1 MSMLRQLKEKF
12 LNINNQTLK
21 WVRLQDQLL
30 QRMEELLSTI
40 QHSGRIYLIVE
51 ESAKDNSSSSIM
63 SNDEKKEILIGL
75 RLVRKQIKLKYYH
88 KKQNITKVRHD
99 FLRFDSITNDFTKL
113 LTNYRDNLEHTDKII
128 KQLHS
133 NTSTSSSSSSDVI
146 NVSAKQLIN
155 SNITIKNNIITNI
168 KDLETILSTIDQLKT
183 KSNNNNNN
191 NNNNNS
197 TNSAVGAESKKN
209 MVTQNEELII
219 RTESNSDE
227 EVIQNVKIVSFDPA
241 CIISS
246 RLTISSSYN
255 NSESLSG
262 IGSVV
267 VTNAA
272 AAASTNDTTNMVS
285 ATLIAI
291 DSISSWS
298 SPIPINNLTSQTSSS
313 SSLILCIPPSE
324 IVSSIL
330 LQSGFAINNS
340 NNDNNDIN
348 IINKQSSVVS
358 HSNHSKAPLP
368 AVELPCGI
376 SLASLEPRVE
386 LTSNALGDVI
396 DWTILLKSSAPE
408 KFLKRPPVR
417 FLFDLIRYI
426 GDTNDGFLDSTL
438 AFADWATVGVD
449 KASKILFM
457 DNVSTFSLCIDYSWI
472 DVCVGWVN
480 MH

>member
-1 MSMLRQLKEKF
+1 MLRQLKEKF

-30 QRMEELLSTI
+30 QTMEELLSTI

-51 ESAKDNSSSSIM
+51 ESAKDNNSSSIM

-88 KKQNITKVRHD
+88 KKQNITIVRHD
-99 FLRFDSITNDFTKL
+99 FLRFDSITNDFIKL

-133 NTSTSSSSSSDVI
+133 NTSSDVI

-155 SNITIKNNIITNI
+155 SNMTIKNNIITNI
-168 KDLETILSTIDQLKT
+168 KDLETILSTIDRLQT

-191 NNNNNS
+191 
-197 TNSAVGAESKKN
+197 TNSDVVAESKKN
-209 MVTQNEELII
+209 MKTPNDELII
-219 RTESNSDE
+219 RIESNGDE
-227 EVIQNVKIVSFDPA
+227 EVIQNVKIVSFDPT

-246 RLTISSSYN
+246 RLTISSSY

-272 AAASTNDTTNMVS
+272 AAASTSSTTANDTIMVN

-291 DSISSWS
+291 DSSSSWTS
-298 SPIPINNLTSQTSSS
+298 PINNLTSQSTPSSSSSS
-313 SSLILCIPPSE
+313 SSLILYIPPSE

-330 LQSGFAINNS
+330 LQSGFAINN

-348 IINKQSSVVS
+348 INKHSSVVS
-358 HSNHSKAPLP
+358 HDSNHSKAPLP

-426 GDTNDGFLDSTL
+426 GDTNDGFLDSSL
-438 AFADWATVGVD
+438 AFADWTTVGVD

-457 DNVSTFSLCIDYSWI
+457 DNVSSFSLCIVCSWI
-472 DVCVGWVN
+472 DVCVRWMGKFKL
-480 MH
+480 MK

>member
-88 KKQNITKVRHD
+88 KKQNITIVRHD

-133 NTSTSSSSSSDVI
+133 NTSTNLSSSSDVI

-155 SNITIKNNIITNI
+155 SNMTIKNNIITNI
-168 KDLETILSTIDQLKT
+168 KALETILSTIDQLKT
-183 KSNNNNNN
+183 KSNNNN
-191 NNNNNS
+191 
-197 TNSAVGAESKKN
+197 TNSAAGAESKNN
-209 MVTQNEELII
+209 MITQNEELII
-219 RTESNSDE
+219 RIESNSDE
-227 EVIQNVKIVSFDPA
+227 EVIQNVKIVSVDPT

-262 IGSVV
+262 FGSVV
-267 VTNAA
+267 VTNAT
-272 AAASTNDTTNMVS
+272 AAASSSSTTANDTTMVS

-291 DSISSWS
+291 DSSSSWTS
-298 SPIPINNLTSQTSSS
+298 PINNLTSQSTSS

-330 LQSGFAINNS
+330 LQSGFAINN

-348 IINKQSSVVS
+348 INKHSSVVS
-358 HSNHSKAPLP
+358 RSNHSNHHENTAAPLP
-368 AVELPCGI
+368 SVELPCGI

-457 DNVSTFSLCIDYSWI
+457 DNVSSFSLCIDCSWI
-472 DVCVGWVN
+472 DVCVNWVN

>member
-51 ESAKDNSSSSIM
+51 ESAKDNSSSIM

-88 KKQNITKVRHD
+88 KKQNITIVRHD

-133 NTSTSSSSSSDVI
+133 NASTNSSSPSDVI

-191 NNNNNS
+191 NNNNSNNS
-197 TNSAVGAESKKN
+197 VVGAESKKN

-262 IGSVV
+262 TIGSVV

-272 AAASTNDTTNMVS
+272 SSTTANDTANMVS

-291 DSISSWS
+291 DSSSSWS
-298 SPIPINNLTSQTSSS
+298 SPIPINNLTSQTSS

-348 IINKQSSVVS
+348 IINKHSSVVS
-358 HSNHSKAPLP
+358 HSNHTKAPLP

-457 DNVSTFSLCIDYSWI
+457 DNVSTFSLCIDYSWL
-472 DVCVGWVN
+472 DVSVGWVN

>member
-51 ESAKDNSSSSIM
+51 ESAKDNSSSSISM

-88 KKQNITKVRHD
+88 KKQNITTVRHD

-113 LTNYRDNLEHTDKII
+113 LTYYRDNLEHTDKII

-133 NTSTSSSSSSDVI
+133 NTSTNLSSSSDVI

-168 KDLETILSTIDQLKT
+168 KDLDTILSTIDQLKT

-191 NNNNNS
+191 N

-219 RTESNSDE
+219 RIESNSDE

-272 AAASTNDTTNMVS
+272 AAASSSSTTANDTANMVS

-291 DSISSWS
+291 DSSSSWS
-298 SPIPINNLTSQTSSS
+298 SPIPINNLTSQTSSSS

-330 LQSGFAINNS
+330 LQSGFAINN
-340 NNDNNDIN
+340 NNNNNDIN
-348 IINKQSSVVS
+348 KHSSVVS
-358 HSNHSKAPLP
+358 HSNHSKAPIP

-457 DNVSTFSLCIDYSWI
+457 DNVSSFCLCIDYSWI

>member
-1 MSMLRQLKEKF
+1 
-12 LNINNQTLK
+12 
-21 WVRLQDQLL
+21 
-30 QRMEELLSTI
+30 
-40 QHSGRIYLIVE
+40 
-51 ESAKDNSSSSIM
+51 
-63 SNDEKKEILIGL
+63 
-75 RLVRKQIKLKYYH
+75 
-88 KKQNITKVRHD
+88 
-99 FLRFDSITNDFTKL
+99 
-113 LTNYRDNLEHTDKII
+113 
-128 KQLHS
+128 
-133 NTSTSSSSSSDVI
+133 
-146 NVSAKQLIN
+146 
-155 SNITIKNNIITNI
+155 
-168 KDLETILSTIDQLKT
+168 
-183 KSNNNNNN
+183 
-191 NNNNNS
+191 
-197 TNSAVGAESKKN
+197 
-209 MVTQNEELII
+209 
-219 RTESNSDE
+219 
-227 EVIQNVKIVSFDPA
+227 
-241 CIISS
+241 
-246 RLTISSSYN
+246 
-255 NSESLSG
+255 
-262 IGSVV
+262 
-267 VTNAA
+267 
-272 AAASTNDTTNMVS
+272 
-285 ATLIAI
+285 
-291 DSISSWS
+291 
-298 SPIPINNLTSQTSSS
+298 
-313 SSLILCIPPSE
+313 LILCIPPSE

-348 IINKQSSVVS
+348 IINKHSSVVS